1 MQCLIFK
8 NYCAMHIP
16 IIEVKDTKQMT

>member
-1 MQCLIFK
+1 MRCLIFK